1 MQQNFNINWDHILFL
16 YGFDH
21 KNWLNIK
28 SIYYHILSKFW
39 INLPLMS
46 KNLFKQDLTHRCGTN
61 EITNGNIHSKIG
73 WKIQVL
79 EFFIYT

>member
-46 KNLFKQDLTHRCGTN
+46 KNLFNKILLIDVALMKLLM
-61 EITNGNIHSKIG
+61 EIY
-73 WKIQVL
+73 IQKL
-79 EFFIYT
+79 DGKYKY